1 MNCVLC
7 DSPRVETP
15 SRTRPSMSTDRRLV
29 DAEVVN
35 CLCSDCG
42 AIFNAGGARTQ
53 AQQFYAETYSLHGES
68 VLSEWQVHVDGA
80 IRGEN
85 DAILDFIL
93 ASCPLAPRGRIL
105 EIGCGKGVLLG
116 KFLKAMPGW
125 SASAVEPSANAAQ
138 YFRRILPQVR
148 IHEGAFDTAPFR
160 DERFDFVAVSGV
172 LEHVLDPVAFMAEV
186 RSCIAPGGC
195 AYVGLPNFEA
205 KPDDLVL
212 YDHLTQFTPATL
224 DLLYARAGFRLLH
237 RDARPDRVWLWDA
250 LVPAEATAAPREAQ
264 RVAAS
269 RALFER
275 HAAAVARARS
285 EFARMLAECEAAGAG
300 AALFGLGV
308 LGMLDLAIAGDRAKP
323 VRFLLDDNPHVW
335 GTRRLGLE
343 IRGSQDLPS
352 LAVDAVFL
360 AASPVYHP
368 RMREKLLA
376 VGIRPERIYG

>member
-1 MNCVLC
+1 
-7 DSPRVETP
+7 
-15 SRTRPSMSTDRRLV
+15 MSTDRRVV
-29 DAEVVN
+29 DAEVAN
-35 CLCSDCG
+35 CLCPECG

-53 AQQFYAETYSLHGES
+53 AQQFYAETYALHGES
-68 VLSEWQVHVDGA
+68 VLSEWQVHVDGE

-93 ASCPLAPRGRIL
+93 SSCPLAPQGRIL

-125 SASAVEPSANAAQ
+125 QASAVEPSANAAQ

-160 DERFDFVAVSGV
+160 DGRFDFVAVSGV
-172 LEHVLDPVAFMAEV
+172 LEHVLDPVRFMEEV
-186 RSCIAPGGC
+186 RGCIAPGGC

-224 DLLYARAGFRLLH
+224 DLLYARAGFRVLH
-237 RDARPDRVWLWDA
+237 RDARADRVWLWDA
-250 LVPAEATAAPREAQ
+250 LVSADPAATPREAE
-264 RVAAS
+264 RVGAS

-275 HAAAVARARS
+275 HEAAVARARS
-285 EFARMLAECEAAGAG
+285 EFARMISECEVTGVG

-308 LGMLDLAIAGDRAKP
+308 LGLLDLSIAGARAKP

-343 IRGSQDLPS
+343 IRGSQELPA
-352 LAVDAVFL
+352 LGVEAVFL

-368 RMREKLLA
+368 RMREKLEA